1 MLIPEY
7 TITLKI
13 LDNVSSIEF
22 AKAIVENTTILPIWE
37 EKLEKEADIQII
49 NGLSKLENYNIP
61 EKQIKSDIEGISQ
74 SLPLEVRN
82 IIRALYKIKD
92 QSVKQ
97 EINEDVL
104 KDINKELSIKGSYRN
119 TKKDDKPNPE
129 EILANIVQLFDW
141 YNSLDSLETHP
152 IIRSAI
158 VMAYLEYIEPFEKF
172 NRITSCLISL
182 LSLRSTG
189 YGYKNWLSISDY
201 YYNTIKEYERRIKSL
216 IDFDLDL
223 TEWIAY
229 YTEALSSKT
238 SGLQEKVKLLAKDTK
253 IAKATGRIRIS
264 KRQENI
270 VEYLQD
276 YGILRNQDFEKIF
289 PNISEDTVLRDLKK
303 LIDKDIIV
311 KKGKTKA
318 SRYELV

>member
-1 MLIPEY
+1 M
-7 TITLKI
+7 
-13 LDNVSSIEF
+13 
-22 AKAIVENTTILPIWE
+22 
-37 EKLEKEADIQII
+37 
-49 NGLSKLENYNIP
+49 
-61 EKQIKSDIEGISQ
+61 
-74 SLPLEVRN
+74 
-82 IIRALYKIKD
+82 
-92 QSVKQ
+92 
-97 EINEDVL
+97 
-104 KDINKELSIKGSYRN
+104 
-119 TKKDDKPNPE
+119 
-129 EILANIVQLFDW
+129 
-141 YNSLDSLETHP
+141 
-152 IIRSAI
+152 
-158 VMAYLEYIEPFEKF
+158 
-172 NRITSCLISL
+172 
-182 LSLRSTG
+182 SLRSTG